1 MKNLKNSL
9 YTALVGEFEAQ
20 KNKALYNMNLAF
32 QNPVAVGEHP
42 KIVDDC
48 IILVN
53 QIAEADEAIEALN
66 NYFGDM
72 ND

>member
-9 YTALVGEFEAQ
+9 YTALVGEFEAK

-48 IILVN
+48 IILVK

>member
-9 YTALVGEFEAQ
+9 YTALMGAFEAQ
-20 KNKALYNMNLAF
+20 RNKAMYQMNLAF

-48 IILVN
+48 IILVK